1 MKLSFKILL
10 LSILISSGIIANE
23 AVEAKEATP
32 AKASVA
38 SVASVASSGPITSE
52 NDIKVFVADN
62 SDGNITPKII
72 EDIFEK
78 SGFVIAVNNNMNVPF
93 KGKFKETSF
102 DVYNLFGVFR
112 KDTVLALAETNPEV
126 GLVAPITMSIY
137 TKKGDKTI
145 SIAHLSSEAMANII
159 GVKSD
164 NKAIKDLVDDLE
176 STLKKIMPNGKY
188 SKLPYKSKK
197 NKKEIITRV
206 SFELEGDDWEDAKD
220 DFQMEFES
228 EMAKN
233 KFIVAGFSDLNFDLD
248 DNDKDWYHFYDV
260 YSICKIEVIYKISQ
274 NNPEAGALGPC
285 SMYMY
290 QKKDETTVHIGFT
303 NVYKWIEALNIED
316 IESLDVLI
324 NAQKKFEA
332 ILEKYSK

>member
-1 MKLSFKILL
+1 MKLILKGLL
-10 LSILISSGIIANE
+10 LSLLVSSGVMANE
-23 AVEAKEATP
+23 APPAKEATAAKAAEP
-32 AKASVA
+32 AKSIKAQ
-38 SVASVASSGPITSE
+38 E
-52 NDIKVFVADN
+52 NDIKVFVSNN
-62 SDGNITPKII
+62 SDGKITPKII

-93 KGKFKETSF
+93 KGTFKKTSF

-164 NKAIKDLVDDLE
+164 NKAIKDLVDNLE

-188 SKLPYKSKK
+188 AKLAYKSKK
-197 NKKEIITRV
+197 HKKEIITRV

-248 DNDKDWYHFYDV
+248 DKDKDWYHFYDV

-290 QKKDETTVHIGFT
+290 QKKDERTVHIGFT